1 MRTAII
7 LLSSALA
14 LGAGVAHAADATP
27 QPQTSTTS
35 QPIPDLWPEGSDADG
50 DNRISHEEA
59 MMLSSKTYT
68 RYDFDGDGYISMQE
82 WRMVIDDRVAV
93 ARQQNPAVKTPSDMD
108 GFTSQTFHTHD
119 VDNDG
124 RISRAEWDDRVTQHF
139 AQIDANGDGM
149 IDEPEAGAIVKPQKK
164 GD

>member
-1 MRTAII
+1 M
-7 LLSSALA
+7 
-14 LGAGVAHAADATP
+14 
-27 QPQTSTTS
+27 
-35 QPIPDLWPEGSDADG
+35 
-50 DNRISHEEA
+50 
-59 MMLSSKTYT
+59 
-68 RYDFDGDGYISMQE
+68 
-82 WRMVIDDRVAV
+82 
-93 ARQQNPAVKTPSDMD
+93 KTPSDMD